1 MEEDKFRIIAENI
14 SKKFK
19 RDFKK
24 RDGILGKLLGFLDKG
39 PYACF
44 YALNDVSFN
53 GKAGE
58 VIGIIGRNAS
68 GKSTLLRILAG
79 IYKPN
84 NGNVKINGRTVY
96 LGSFNPGLKTK
107 LTMRENIYLTGSI
120 MGLSQSDIKRKFD
133 EIVDFSGLKD
143 YVDARLYQFSTGM
156 ITRLNFSIMLF
167 CVKHQNPDILLLDE
181 IFSAGGDAEFRE
193 KAIKKMEELIKGGA
207 TVVLVSHDLAIL
219 EKYCDRLI
227 LLDNGK
233 VIREGKPREVIE
245 EYMDSIK

>member
-1 MEEDKFRIIAENI
+1 
-14 SKKFK
+14 
-19 RDFKK
+19 
-24 RDGILGKLLGFLDKG
+24 
-39 PYACF
+39 
-44 YALNDVSFN
+44 
-53 GKAGE
+53 
-58 VIGIIGRNAS
+58 
-68 GKSTLLRILAG
+68 
-79 IYKPN
+79 
-84 NGNVKINGRTVY
+84 
-96 LGSFNPGLKTK
+96 
-107 LTMRENIYLTGSI
+107 
-120 MGLSQSDIKRKFD
+120 
-133 EIVDFSGLKD
+133 
-143 YVDARLYQFSTGM
+143 
-156 ITRLNFSIMLF
+156 MLF